1 MEDTFI
7 GRFVLISKE
16 NFNEFMKGIGVAPEW
31 IELSKHSKL
40 ITEISKE
47 SSNNYVV
54 KRTGH
59 RKTVSNKL
67 MLGKPCLVETIKGEK
82 VRLITQVEGNKVVAR
97 GDFYVVTMEMV
108 DNDHLKET
116 IIYNNHEMSRISR
129 RMKY

>member
-1 MEDTFI
+1 MLVI
-7 GRFVLISKE
+7 LPAKIYP
-16 NFNEFMKGIGVAPEW
+16 GVAPEW

-82 VRLITQVEGNKVVAR
+82 VRVSFQSLIFILKVV
-97 GDFYVVTMEMV
+97 MV
-108 DNDHLKET
+108 
-116 IIYNNHEMSRISR
+116 
-129 RMKY
+129 